1 MKTVSI
7 LCVAVVA
14 VALSACSGGKAPEA
28 AKVAAPAL
36 ESYATTRQVMLGLT
50 IPASNLLFQLGDN
63 TPKDDAGWE
72 IVVATA
78 LTLAESGNLMLTGTR
93 DLNQPEWTDFS
104 QRLIEAAK
112 KTAVAAQA
120 KDVDQVLDAGNELYE
135 VCDACHQKYLP
146 ARAAETPAP
155 KT

>member
-1 MKTVSI
+1 MKSVSM
-7 LCVAVVA
+7 LCVMV
-14 VALSACSGGKAPEA
+14 VALSACSSGKAPEA
-28 AKVAAPAL
+28 VNAATPAL

-72 IVVATA
+72 VVVATA
-78 LTLAESGNLMLTGTR
+78 MTLAESGNLMLTGTR
-93 DLNQPEWTDFS
+93 DLHQPEWTDFS
-104 QRLIEAAK
+104 RRLIESAK
-112 KTAVAAQA
+112 KAAAAAHA

>member
-1 MKTVSI
+1 MKTVSM
-7 LCVAVVA
+7 LCVVVA
-14 VALSACSGGKAPEA
+14 AAVSACSGGKAPEA
-28 AKVAAPAL
+28 AKVAAPGL

-93 DLNQPEWTDFS
+93 DLHQPEWTDFS

-120 KDVDQVLDAGNELYE
+120 KDVDQVMDAGNELYE
-135 VCDACHQKYLP
+135 VCEACHQKYLP
-146 ARAAETPAP
+146 VRTADTPVP

>member
-1 MKTVSI
+1 MKTVAR
-7 LCVAVVA
+7 LCVAVAVA
-14 VALSACSGGKAPEA
+14 VTTVSACSSGKAPEA
-28 AKVAAPAL
+28 AKAAAPAL
-36 ESYATTRQVMLGLT
+36 QSYATTRQVMLGLT
-50 IPASNLLFQLGDN
+50 VPASNLLFQLGDN
-63 TPKDDAGWE
+63 KPKDDAGWE

-78 LTLAESGNLMLTGTR
+78 LTLAESGNLMLSGTR
-93 DLNQPEWTDFS
+93 DLQQPEWTDFS

-112 KTAVAAQA
+112 KAAVAAQA

-146 ARAAETPAP
+146 A